1 MNVWMDAIVE
11 LTGIGCRGMDVSR
24 SDLSF
29 LLPDLR
35 WLLGVGDVGL
45 VVVGAVAVF
54 CLAAAYRNA
63 CTDRR
68 EDQEPD
74 IYGR

>member
-1 MNVWMDAIVE
+1 MNVWIDAIVE
-11 LTGIGCRGMDVSR
+11 LTGIGRGGMGVSL
-24 SDLSF
+24 SDLGF

-35 WLLGVGDVGL
+35 WLVGIGDVGL
-45 VVVGAVAVF
+45 LVVGAVAVF

-68 EDQEPD
+68 EDKEPNTD
-74 IYGR
+74 RR